1 MRRKTFFVTMLAIAV
16 FAMNVFATTAEA
28 GALGLKPSANQ
39 GVAQPS
45 GNIANTANA
54 AQNVGYDT
62 VKYQYPAQQLKA
74 EGKNFDRYN
83 WRLFLRFDT
92 GELMVQ
98 DWVASMNWQIREY
111 ADNTYMQTRGVETYA
126 FDFRKEFL
134 SDFDREWTWEGF
146 RVSISDN
153 RLLFVKPSSV
163 TGDRAVYM
171 SVDVHV
177 KPQNCY
183 PRGTYI
189 WVTGAQHHNGSKV
202 PCAAYQELYWYNISC
217 WQTTN
222 ETLDEYNAKYGH
234 AVMPVKL
241 YYPSVKRALYVSG
254 WCLDDV
260 AKYMPIIDGAYPD
273 ANPENGSHYTYLL
286 HYKLRSLP
294 GMKKIC

>member
-16 FAMNVFATTAEA
+16 LAMNVFATKAEA

-54 AQNVGYDT
+54 VKSVVGYDT

-111 ADNTYMQTRGVETYA
+111 ADNTFKQTPGVIAYA
-126 FDFRKEFL
+126 FDFRKDFL
-134 SDFDREWTWEGF
+134 SAFDREWTWEGF
-146 RVSISDN
+146 RVSIPDN
-153 RLLFVKPSSV
+153 QLLFVKPDSV
-163 TGDRAVYM
+163 GDIAVDM
-171 SVDVHV
+171 RVGVHV

-189 WVTGAQHHNGSKV
+189 WVTGAQHHNGSTE
-202 PCAAYQELYWYNISC
+202 PCTVYRELYWDNIGNSHA
-217 WQTTN
+217 TK
-222 ETLDEYNAKYGH
+222 ETIDEYNAKYGH

-294 GMKKIC
+294 GMKKVF

>member
-1 MRRKTFFVTMLAIAV
+1 MLAIAV

-28 GALGLKPSANQ
+28 GALGSKPSANQ

-54 AQNVGYDT
+54 VKSVVGYDT

-98 DWVASMNWQIREY
+98 AWVDGMNWQIREY

-134 SDFDREWTWEGF
+134 SDFDRVWIDEGF
-146 RVSISDN
+146 RVSRPDN
-153 RLLFVKPSSV
+153 RLLFVKPSFV
-163 TGDRAVYM
+163 TGDKAVDM
-171 SVDVHV
+171 DVDVHV
-177 KPQNCY
+177 KPENCY

-189 WVTGAQHHNGSKV
+189 WVTGAKHHNGSTE
-202 PCAAYQELYWYNISC
+202 PCTVYQELYWHNIGNRY
-217 WQTTN
+217 TAL
-222 ETLDEYNAKYGH
+222 ETADEYNAKYGH
-234 AVMPVKL
+234 AIMPVKL

-260 AKYMPIIDGAYPD
+260 AKYMPIIDSAYLD

>member
-16 FAMNVFATTAEA
+16 LAMNVFATKAEA

-54 AQNVGYDT
+54 VKSVVGYDT

-111 ADNTYMQTRGVETYA
+111 ADNTFEQTPGVETYA
-126 FDFRKEFL
+126 FDFRKDFL
-134 SDFDREWTWEGF
+134 SAFDREWTWEGF
-146 RVSISDN
+146 RVSIPDN
-153 RLLFVKPSSV
+153 QLLFVKPDSV
-163 TGDRAVYM
+163 GDIAVDM
-171 SVDVHV
+171 RVGVHV

-189 WVTGAQHHNGSKV
+189 WVTGAQHHNGSTE
-202 PCAAYQELYWYNISC
+202 PCTVYRELYWDNIGNSHA
-217 WQTTN
+217 TK
-222 ETLDEYNAKYGH
+222 ETIDEYNAKYGH

-260 AKYMPIIDGAYPD
+260 AKYMPIIDGAYLD

-294 GMKKIC
+294 GMKKVF

>member
-16 FAMNVFATTAEA
+16 LAMNVFATTAEA
-28 GALGLKPSANQ
+28 GALGSKPSVNQ

-54 AQNVGYDT
+54 VKSVVGYDT

-111 ADNTYMQTRGVETYA
+111 ADNTFEQTPGVIAYA
-126 FDFRKEFL
+126 FDFRKDFL
-134 SDFDREWTWEGF
+134 SAFDREWTWEGF
-146 RVSISDN
+146 RVSIPDN
-153 RLLFVKPSSV
+153 QLLFVKPDSV
-163 TGDRAVYM
+163 GDIAVDM
-171 SVDVHV
+171 RVGVHV

-189 WVTGAQHHNGSKV
+189 WVTGAQHHNGSTE
-202 PCAAYQELYWYNISC
+202 PCTVYRELYWDNIGNSHA
-217 WQTTN
+217 TK
-222 ETLDEYNAKYGH
+222 ETIDEYNAKYGH

-294 GMKKIC
+294 GMKKVF

>member
-1 MRRKTFFVTMLAIAV
+1 MKKKTFFVTMLAIAV
-16 FAMNVFATTAEA
+16 LAMNVFATTAEA

-111 ADNTYMQTRGVETYA
+111 ADNTFEQTPGVIAYA
-126 FDFRKEFL
+126 FDFRKDFL
-134 SDFDREWTWEGF
+134 SAFDREWTWEGF
-146 RVSISDN
+146 RVSIPDN
-153 RLLFVKPSSV
+153 QLLFVKPSSV
-163 TGDRAVYM
+163 TGDIAVDM
-171 SVDVHV
+171 RVGVHV

-183 PRGTYI
+183 PRGTQI
-189 WVTGAQHHNGSKV
+189 WVTGAMHHNGSKV